1 MPMKLRTAVLISLLL
16 GLAGALLGFRFLEP
30 IPVPIAVLGILD
42 AAVLGRLCSAVLAGT
57 AVYGACAAS
66 LIGSGMTMEVLAARQ
81 SLRAAAAPKRDEHLK
96 TREWEA
102 AFSGLSIE
110 PVQYRIV
117 ARSVAFD
124 DDRLLLASPFSAQGA
139 RAELRG
145 FYQRRLAVAQVW
157 TLAVG
162 MIIVTALPALS
173 LLPLETAQF
182 LSHLA
187 LAADALVL
195 STLAFSW
202 LSVTAAVEV
211 LVTAIS
217 RLPLLLESAAR
228 TQSLPALLGNG
239 NAAMAQL
246 PAAAAAAI
254 RGEAEVL
261 LSRVEKATSHSLATD
276 RELLERLVEGV
287 TAAVFTSVDRRLAGS
302 LKTFEKLSAATR
314 ALGEELT
321 ARIASLP
328 DALAQLHASERHE
341 MTRLLV
347 EAITADQRALHE
359 AVGGLKQTLT
369 EAAERQVEEL
379 RRVGA
384 EARQASTQLAETVS
398 DACFQI
404 EQDRHAGLAKTTQLI
419 ESVEAY
425 TASLL
430 PAIKRLE
437 TSDERMVRA
446 IGQQDETLSQLSIAV
461 NELSGTLEAARTV
474 LAQARGRSP
483 APFVPAQDESRPLGA
498 GLAAN
503 GDAAQSSLAAQLRA
517 LLDDMEDTPTVG

>member
-1 MPMKLRTAVLISLLL
+1 MPMKLLTAVLISLLL

-30 IPVPIAVLGILD
+30 IPFPIAVLGLLD
-42 AAVLGRLCSAVLAGT
+42 AAVLGRLCSAVLAGA

-81 SLRAAAAPKRDEHLK
+81 SLRAAVGPKRAEHLK
-96 TREWEA
+96 TSEWEA

-157 TLAVG
+157 ALAVG
-162 MIIVTALPALS
+162 LVAVTALPALS
-173 LLPLETAQF
+173 LLPPETAQF

-202 LSVTAAVEV
+202 LSVMAAVEV
-211 LVTAIS
+211 LLTAIS

-228 TQSLPALLGNG
+228 TQSLPVLLGNG

-254 RGEAEVL
+254 RGETEML
-261 LSRVEKATSHSLATD
+261 LSRVEKAASHSMATD

-287 TAAVFTSVDRRLAGS
+287 TAAVFASVDRRLTGS
-302 LKTFEKLSAATR
+302 LQTFEKLAAATQ

-328 DALAQLHASERHE
+328 DVLAQQHALERRD
-341 MTRLLV
+341 MTRLLA
-347 EAITADQRALHE
+347 EAITADQRVVHE
-359 AVGGLKQTLT
+359 AVNGLKQTLT

-379 RRVGA
+379 RRAGA
-384 EARQASTQLAETVS
+384 EARQASIQLAETVS
-398 DACFQI
+398 EACSQI
-404 EQDRHAGLAKTTQLI
+404 EQDRHAGLAKTAQLI

-425 TASLL
+425 TASLM

-437 TSDERMVRA
+437 GCDDRLVRA

-483 APFVPAQDESRPLGA
+483 ALFIPAQDESRQLGTDTVA
-498 GLAAN
+498 S
-503 GDAAQSSLAAQLRA
+503 GDAAQPSLAAQLRA